1 LGLYLS
7 SLSTLVSPHVEAHT
21 VFNPKPQKMD
31 SKQSEPFDIEDEEVF
46 FEHSSNSP
54 EDDEFDSIVSCLEE
68 ILQDDSFQSMLTKF
82 YQDNCE
88 NFEEGKENKLEYTTT
103 YNSYTTMVENAL
115 ETFLSQKIPGF
126 SMKRFESLVGSR
138 KGSSGLNYC
147 IW

>member
-1 LGLYLS
+1 
-7 SLSTLVSPHVEAHT
+7 
-21 VFNPKPQKMD
+21 MD